1 MIRTKSFSPP
11 KRKNRRRS
19 NSGGF
24 SSSNKN
30 NVIVYDDAVWV
41 SGDAVM
47 PMKRVREIGRG
58 AFGLALLV
66 KREGEEALKVLKR
79 VIVENKSTKE
89 HLQAQREGKIMK
101 RLVHRNVVK
110 VVSTFSTLSHS
121 NGYALRSVDSETKSI
136 TLNKHT
142 QRTSIQYF
150 TRVLRRRRS
159 IE

>member
-1 MIRTKSFSPP
+1 M
-11 KRKNRRRS
+11 
-19 NSGGF
+19 
-24 SSSNKN
+24 
-30 NVIVYDDAVWV
+30 IVYDDAVWV

-136 TLNKHT
+136 TNKHT
-142 QRTSIQYF
+142 QRTSIQYS

>member
-1 MIRTKSFSPP
+1 MRRKSPP
-11 KRKNRRRS
+11 KRRYRRRS
-19 NSGGF
+19 NSGG
-24 SSSNKN
+24 SSSSSKK

-121 NGYALRSVDSETKSI
+121 NGYALLSVDSETKSM

-142 QRTSIQYF
+142 QRTSIQHS
-150 TRVLRRRRS
+150 TRIL
-159 IE
+159 